1 MNGDKRNF
9 SLSIWDHKDNFICN
23 LKSANLD
30 FEGQSFNEN
39 FSENINGEKTLT
51 FSIPM
56 YVFSYNKDENRKD
69 KFTFEQNSPWN
80 QNEIWK
86 QIKNEQKIRYIE
98 YHPITNEPIRIE
110 EFVLKEFTES
120 RNGEEKIA
128 ECVCESLAVYELGK
142 VGWGITFDTNYIT
155 DYELSSHEENIE
167 GTTTLVSNCS
177 DLLTIDYWMK
187 KLLYK
192 ETNLGRVSNTTECT
206 YLLQGLQLRDNE
218 GYPIHPEITAI
229 TTSNNESEYKYNR
242 IVEPIATLDDLNQYW
257 NEKGWFWEIQTNFE
271 NDPERQFISTLYETP
286 VINQFV
292 ETFPGNFE
300 PQSYQK
306 RIGENDDNKILRRH
320 PILDSELNEWTYV
333 TDVKKRLIT
342 EERSNLFSIIQN
354 LCETFEVWA
363 DFQYHYDDSG
373 KIDQR
378 KILFKT
384 ESIDKNIKF
393 DFSYGKNLQSV
404 SRVKNSN
411 DLITKLYV
419 TNAESNLVDGNIL
432 SIQQSSAN
440 PTGENYIYNFDYFYD
455 SKMLTKKEQFDNN
468 HKQDSDEYQI
478 NLHYGKL
485 RELNNKIAN
494 IQKFLA
500 PLYDR
505 RDVLQGDLTIEESSR
520 IGYMDNIQAIQNKI
534 DAIPEKDRIIKSWSA
549 DSNQYNHVGELKT
562 YSTTSNPNGSHDET
576 WYYLNFGRDDIL
588 INNLYYY
595 KYYIIEDEEGTKLIE
610 EQDENYSIL
619 SGYIPRVFTY
629 TDNWSSGIVTINDDV
644 INGKQVD
651 NTIINV
657 NSSTT
662 SYFIPF
668 IEGEQIRYDYS
679 SLGDHKFI
687 KGIYFHPAVVNEATY
702 GRIRYQYAPLA
713 YYYLLIKD
721 YWEKIGEVQTQI
733 KGTNDNLLDIKN
745 KIILYELELKKL
757 LQEKNEL
764 ILQFENK
771 YKPFIREGYWEP
783 SDYQSQLS
791 EKIFNTND
799 NTNFNYFNNGTI
811 NLDTLNLND
820 SLSTYSYYFSLG
832 RADQID
838 INSIKM
844 RVKTR
849 INGVTTYIP
858 HYQGNNYELYLNGSN
873 LICAI
878 DPSLIYKYNNNPDYK
893 DKQDF
898 YQSEVSYKPK
908 DRDIYTST
916 TINWVNNPVIT
927 VNIPKIYLNN
937 ENIITDKLKIYGDS
951 IDEKDSNLLIP
962 YEDYSYSYESVT
974 YNSNGEYVDSSQQ
987 ESYSTD
993 IQYRYSLRIDFKLT
1007 NNTIRFLSKLNP
1019 HFYVQYGE
1027 ETTLQYIYNDA
1038 VATSKKYAIP
1048 QVEYS
1053 ISVVDLSSLNG
1064 YENYKPK
1071 LGQKIPIF
1079 DPEMNFYNFEGFIT
1093 SIEYPLEEKYNTNLT
1108 IATYTT
1114 KFEDIFQK
1122 LTATMSDITY
1132 NSNDIHKAVDSFNAD
1147 GTIKTDIF
1155 KKSLQD
1161 NFEAV
1166 NLGINNEITIDEIEG
1181 ITLKDSD
1188 NNYGVKLIGR
1198 GIFLTKDITQG
1209 TSTEWRT
1216 GITGEGINTDAL
1228 TAGSLD
1234 TKQITIWNSSEKQA
1248 RFIWNEQGLF
1258 AYGDKFGQN
1267 TSTSTSYRELID
1279 YNKYVRY
1286 NQNGLEFNDNGKS
1299 ALSLG
1304 WQGLKISAQDNN
1316 LVLDATKGLTLT
1328 QQNNGS
1334 NITRLELG
1342 KLDNGTLYGLRLK
1355 DIEGNPSFQSDSQG
1369 DLWLKRHIRIGGN
1382 ISNITNIVSD
1392 ATAGIYGLDANNLP
1406 SMQMGVIRHNETG
1419 DIIWE
1424 NTPLRFYAG
1433 PQTKEDYLNNLSMAL
1448 IDLPNTSNN
1457 NVKRIFNN
1465 LNDYDP
1471 TLSRFKV
1478 DAKGNIV
1485 ASGIDVGGWIGA
1497 GKILHSFDHEAI
1509 LRSGAYD
1516 TEENENYYPVLS
1528 IGRPGDSNTG
1538 VDYNFRVYKDGRV
1551 VANNVEINST
1561 SSTISGGFIA
1571 GLTIQSTGLEITK
1584 TDTNNKKY
1592 TTGVYAV
1599 AATTDYAFRSGLATN
1614 PNFSVDGMGNL
1625 KAKNA
1630 YINGEIVSVSGTIGG
1645 WTIENT
1651 GISKINGNRATY
1663 IRPYASSN
1671 NNNPVIYIGTTT
1683 NVSSFTTATN
1693 TSFAVTGRG
1702 AVYFHQGIYGW
1713 SSAGF
1718 KKGLTSAAIREIFT
1732 QNGTTVSVE
1741 ICQGLIVDMK

>member
-39 FSENINGEKTLT
+39 FNENINGEKTLT

-56 YVFSYNKDENRKD
+56 YIFSYNKDENGKD
-69 KFTFEQNSPWN
+69 NFVFKQNNPWN

-128 ECVCESLAVYELGK
+128 DCVCESLAVYELGK

-218 GYPIHPEITAI
+218 GYPIHSEIIAT
-229 TTSNNESEYKYNR
+229 TTSGNELEYKYNR
-242 IVEPIATLDDLNQYW
+242 IIEPIATIDDLNQYL
-257 NEKGWFWEIQTNFE
+257 NEKGWFWEVQANYE
-271 NDPERQFISTLYETP
+271 NDPEKQSISTLYETP
-286 VINQFV
+286 VINQFI

-306 RIGENDDNKILRRH
+306 RIGENDDTKILRRH
-320 PILDSELNEWTYV
+320 PIPDSELSEWTYV
-333 TDVKKRLIT
+333 TDIKKRLIT

-363 DFQYHYDDSG
+363 DFQYHYDTSG

-411 DLITKLYV
+411 DLITKLYI

-440 PTGENYIYNFDYFYD
+440 PTGENYLYNFDYFYN
-455 SKMLTKKEQFDNN
+455 SKMLTKEDQFDND
-468 HKQDSDEYQI
+468 HKQNSDEYQI

-485 RELNNKIAN
+485 RELNNKIIN

-505 RDVLQGDLTIEESSR
+505 RDVLQGDLTIEEGSR

-562 YSTTSNPNGSHDET
+562 YSTTSNPNGSNDED
-576 WYYLNFGRDDIL
+576 WYYLNFGREDIL
-588 INNLYYY
+588 INNINYY
-595 KYYIIEDEEGTKLIE
+595 KYYIIEDEEGTRLIE
-610 EQDENYSIL
+610 EQDENFSSL
-619 SGYIPRVFTY
+619 SGYKPRVFIY
-629 TDNWSSGIVTINDDV
+629 NNWSSGIVTIEDNV
-644 INGKQVD
+644 INGKQV
-651 NTIINV
+651 NNIIK
-657 NSSTT
+657 NSTAST
-662 SYFIPF
+662 SIPYFIPF
-668 IEGEQIRYDYS
+668 TEGNQIRYDYS
-679 SLGDHKFI
+679 SLGDHQFI
-687 KGIYFHPAVVNEATY
+687 KGIYFHPSVVNETTY

-721 YWEKIGEVQTQI
+721 YWEKIGEVQIQI
-733 KGTNDNLLDIKN
+733 KNTDNNLLDIKN

-791 EKIFNTND
+791 EKIFDTNT
-799 NTNFNYFNNGTI
+799 NTNFNYFSNGTVDL
-811 NLDTLNLND
+811 NTLNLND
-820 SLSTYSYYFSLG
+820 SLSTYSYYFNLG
-832 RADQID
+832 KANQID
-838 INSIKM
+838 IDSIKM
-844 RVKTR
+844 RVLTR
-849 INGVTTYIP
+849 INGVSTYIP
-858 HYQGNNYELYLNGSN
+858 HYQGNNYELYLSGSN

-878 DPSLIYKYNNNPDYK
+878 DPSLITKYNNNPDYK
-893 DKQDF
+893 DKQEF
-898 YQSEVSYKPK
+898 YQSEVSYKFK
-908 DRDIYTST
+908 NTDTYTST
-916 TINWVNNPVIT
+916 TINWINNPSIV

-937 ENIITDKLKIYGDS
+937 ENIITDKLKIYGDF

-962 YEDYSYSYESVT
+962 YEDYSYTYESVT
-974 YNSNGEYVDSSQQ
+974 YDSNGNYIDSSQQ

-1007 NNTIRFLSKLNP
+1007 NNTIKFLSKFNP

-1048 QVEYS
+1048 QVEYN
-1053 ISVVDLSSLNG
+1053 ISVVDLSLLNE
-1064 YENYKPK
+1064 YENYSPK

-1079 DPEMNFYNFEGFIT
+1079 DSEMNFYNFEGLIT
-1093 SIEYPLEEKYNTNLT
+1093 SIEYSLEEKYNTNLT

-1132 NSNDIHKAVDSFNAD
+1132 NSNDIYKAVDSFNSD
-1147 GTIKTDIF
+1147 GTIKTDVF
-1155 KKSLQD
+1155 KKSLQN

-1181 ITLKDSD
+1181 ITLKDND

-1209 TSTEWRT
+1209 ISTEWRT

-1258 AYGDKFGQN
+1258 AYGDKFGEN
-1267 TSTSTSYRELID
+1267 TSTSTSYKELID
-1279 YNKYVRY
+1279 YNKYVKF
-1286 NQNGLEFNDNGKS
+1286 NQEGLEFTDNGKS

-1304 WQGLKISAQDNN
+1304 WQGLKISAQENN
-1316 LVLDATKGLTLT
+1316 LVLDANKGLILT
-1328 QQNNGS
+1328 QQENNT

-1342 KLDNGTLYGLRLK
+1342 KLDNGTLYGLRLR
-1355 DIEGNPSFQSDSQG
+1355 DINGEPTLQTDSKG
-1369 DLWLKRHIRIGGN
+1369 DLWLHKHLQIGGSLTEDN
-1382 ISNITNIVSD
+1382 VAFSTS
-1392 ATAGIYGLDANNLP
+1392 AGIYGITTEVPVN
-1406 SMQMGVIRHNETG
+1406 MQMGVMRTG
-1419 DIIWE
+1419 STGAIKWVDSA
-1424 NTPLRFYAG
+1424 LRFYAG
-1433 PQTKEDYLNNLSMAL
+1433 PQTKQDYLKNLSMTEDDVEN
-1448 IDLPNTSNN
+1448 ISNW
-1457 NVKRIFNN
+1457 KKI
-1465 LNDYDP
+1465 LDYDP
-1471 TLSRFKV
+1471 VLSRFKV
-1478 DAKGNIV
+1478 DEKGNII
-1485 ASGIDVGGWIGA
+1485 ASGVDVGGWIGA
-1497 GKILHSFDHEAI
+1497 GNI
-1509 LRSGAYD
+1509 LRSSNYEALLRSGSYKRQN
-1516 TEENENYYPVLS
+1516 NENYYPVLA
-1528 IGRPGDSNTG
+1528 IGQSTASATG
-1538 VDYNFRVYKDGRV
+1538 VNYHFRVYRDGRV
-1551 VANNVEINST
+1551 VADNIEI
-1561 SSTISGGFIA
+1561 ISNTAKVYGGNIA
-1571 GLTIQSTGLEITK
+1571 GLTINNLGLESTVTVNNVKYVTGL
-1584 TDTNNKKY
+1584 Y
-1592 TTGVYAV
+1592 GVSGSTA
-1599 AATTDYAFRSGLATN
+1599 YAFRSGPENN
-1614 PNFSVDGMGNL
+1614 PNFSVDGFGNL
-1625 KAKNA
+1625 IAQNA
-1630 YINGEIVSVSGTIGG
+1630 NITGKITATSGEIGQ
-1645 WTIENT
+1645 WKIENK
-1651 GISKINGNRATY
+1651 GISAINDNGSATY
-1663 IRPYASSN
+1663 IRPNSS
-1671 NNNPVIYIGTTT
+1671 NNNPVIYIGSTT
-1683 NVSSFTTATN
+1683 NTSGFRTSEN
-1693 TSFAVTGRG
+1693 TSFAVTGNG
-1702 AVYFHQGIYGW
+1702 DVYFHKGIYGW
-1713 SSAGF
+1713 SNTEVNGEKIGF
-1718 KKGLTSAAIREIFT
+1718 RKGLTSAQIKEIYTAF
-1732 QNGTTVSVE
+1732 GTTVSVE
-1741 ICQGLIVDMK
+1741 ICQGLIVDMR